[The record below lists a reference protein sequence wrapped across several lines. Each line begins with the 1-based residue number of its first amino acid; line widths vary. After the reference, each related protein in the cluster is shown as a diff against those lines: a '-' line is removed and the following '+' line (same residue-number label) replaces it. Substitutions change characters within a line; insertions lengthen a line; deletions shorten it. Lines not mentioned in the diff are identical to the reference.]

1 MKDSLDYCRFLNE
14 FINEKLS
21 GNIDDLKN
29 FNFQLLKDDKKFGKV
44 SENGSVFDEDD
55 TEIARCIYYLIFN
68 NQILKDTLNFKYDDI
83 GTGKKYR
90 GDTLYTFNTY
100 FGTDMQCAKD
110 LSDNNENFLSKV
122 REFNKKYCSIGNF
135 TILPNLTVNGTTLN
149 CYRGIGSGWKDFFG
163 RFLYELKKCFEN
175 DEMKDLKL
183 DALIKA
189 NAFYFVDKV
198 NSIELFKQINFL
210 EPSFTVLGEVK
221 DHLWETYTISREK
234 PKEYITWALEY
245 INTAERIIHY
255 RAEKMISILKKS
267 IEISGNL

>member
-1 MKDSLDYCRFLNE
+1 MA
-14 FINEKLS
+14 
-21 GNIDDLKN
+21 
-29 FNFQLLKDDKKFGKV
+29 GK
-44 SENGSVFDEDD
+44 
-55 TEIARCIYYLIFN
+55 I
-68 NQILKDTLNFKYDDI
+68 
-83 GTGKKYR
+83 
-90 GDTLYTFNTY
+90 
-100 FGTDMQCAKD
+100 
-110 LSDNNENFLSKV
+110 
-122 REFNKKYCSIGNF
+122 
-135 TILPNLTVNGTTLN
+135 
-149 CYRGIGSGWKDFFG
+149 FFG

-175 DEMKDLKL
+175 DETRDLKL